1 MDSESNEPS
10 ASLEAKPSLLSENDS
25 TFQRSLQM
33 VVETIFIVFGVPSNI
48 LAIFILWKKSNGSL
62 SPAVPLLVNL
72 AAADLLVLTVFMPF
86 YLVYEAMEFQWPFG
100 ILLCKSVFSLIHFCM
115 YVSLAT
121 LATIAVERYLIIFY
135 NSIKQSLV
143 RYLIIVI
150 WVVAFIL
157 SIPQLVFLQTINVNF
172 LGGIEKKEFLPSDK
186 DAVDELEE
194 IYICEIVWP
203 QPNFEKILQP
213 IDAVILFL
221 VPLAI
226 VFVIY
231 VKIVLKMRAIDG
243 KRLPPA
249 RRVFVKQ
256 RKCAIRKMIAVIAIL
271 RCVIFQFTCFTCSAC
286 FFTRPGRYS

>member
-1 MDSESNEPS
+1 M
-10 ASLEAKPSLLSENDS
+10 
-25 TFQRSLQM
+25 
-33 VVETIFIVFGVPSNI
+33 
-48 LAIFILWKKSNGSL
+48 
-62 SPAVPLLVNL
+62 
-72 AAADLLVLTVFMPF
+72 
-86 YLVYEAMEFQWPFG
+86 
-100 ILLCKSVFSLIHFCM
+100 
-115 YVSLAT
+115 
-121 LATIAVERYLIIFY
+121 
-135 NSIKQSLV
+135 
-143 RYLIIVI
+143 
-150 WVVAFIL
+150 VAFIL
-157 SIPQLVFLQTINVNF
+157 SIPQLVFLQTINVNS

-231 VKIVLKMRAIDG
+231 VKIVFKMRAIDG

>member
-1 MDSESNEPS
+1 M
-10 ASLEAKPSLLSENDS
+10 
-25 TFQRSLQM
+25 
-33 VVETIFIVFGVPSNI
+33 
-48 LAIFILWKKSNGSL
+48 
-62 SPAVPLLVNL
+62 
-72 AAADLLVLTVFMPF
+72 
-86 YLVYEAMEFQWPFG
+86 
-100 ILLCKSVFSLIHFCM
+100 
-115 YVSLAT
+115 
-121 LATIAVERYLIIFY
+121 
-135 NSIKQSLV
+135 
-143 RYLIIVI
+143 I

-157 SIPQLVFLQTINVNF
+157 SIPQLVFLQSINVNS

-231 VKIVLKMRAIDG
+231 VKIVFKMRAIDG

-256 RKCAIRKMIAVIAIL
+256 RKCAIRKMIAVIAIFAL
-271 RCVIFQFTCFTCSAC
+271 CHLPIHVFHLLLL
-286 FFTRPGRYS
+286 FFLPDLGGTRDRESMAVFSVCEPGTRYSRHKSVCVRLNSPLLRQL